1 MSIFAHPQF
10 LRRVLWAD
18 AAAGAASSLLH
29 LLAGGALGSL
39 LGLPY
44 AVFAMSGIGLLVFVA
59 IATYL
64 AVCDPSPRGL
74 VSMLIAGNWAWVG
87 GCVVIFLMYANAA
100 TPLGQVYIL
109 VQAAAVA
116 ALAELEWFGLRHA
129 PRLNFA

>member
-18 AAAGAASSLLH
+18 AISGAATSLLH
-29 LLAGGALGSL
+29 LLAAGALSSL

-44 AVFAMSGIGLLVFVA
+44 GILAMSGAALIIFVA

-64 AVCDPSPRGL
+64 AVCDPIPRGL
-74 VSMLIAGNWAWVG
+74 VSMLIASNWAWVG
-87 GCVVIFLMYANAA
+87 GSVVIFFMYSASA